1 MTDTA
6 TQKPTSD
13 ARTPGIER
21 PGSLPTPAER
31 AAAAKD
37 KTLTSAAAVELARQ
51 ALGEIT
57 EPLSVGLFAAS
68 KGSQERLVTHLFECN
83 LSGYRGWRWAVTMTR
98 PPRGRTATICEMEL
112 LPGEEALLAPAW
124 VPWEDRLQPGDV
136 SRSDRLPRRETDERL
151 EPGWE
156 ATGEDADAVALDVLD
171 LGRPR
176 VLSAEGI
183 QRAAQRWYDGEHG
196 PEAEGVRK
204 AHATCST
211 CGFFLPMSGPMRNV
225 FGVCANEWAA
235 DDGTV
240 VSLDHGCGAHSET
253 DLPDQGPEWPVTP
266 SRLDEAALEAVATDG
281 LDLRAGVTLEE
292 QQAAERDAAAAQES
306 SVPQVAD
313 QREADGATASEPR
326 EDPAAAPAPA
336 NAPEQEEAGEQV
348 GDGAP
353 ASSAPTKPKGG
364 AKARRVTRSRSAART
379 KTAAPAAS
387 TQEEPPAEAASEQEP
402 AAPRPARGRRR
413 GQGGGA
419 PATSPQAQVEDQVE
433 DRSEAGAEAPE
444 ASAPPVQEPQTADTS
459 QDAVAVVAP
468 EPAADQPVA
477 QTGADAASPA
487 TAEPQEHPRLLL
499 ELPQAVADAAQA
511 RRRASDPEAAAKA
524 LADLES
530 SLPTR

>member
-6 TQKPTSD
+6 TQTPNSD
-13 ARTPGIER
+13 TGTPGIDR

-37 KTLTSAAAVELARQ
+37 KTLTSAAAVEMARL

-68 KGSQERLVTHLFECN
+68 KAGENRLVTHLFECN

-124 VPWEDRLQPGDV
+124 VPWADRLQPGDV
-136 SRSDRLPRRETDERL
+136 TRSDRLPRRETDERL

-183 QRAAQRWYDGEHG
+183 QRAAQRWYDGDHG
-196 PEAEGVRK
+196 PDAEGVRK

-211 CGFFLPMSGPMRNV
+211 CGFFLPLSGLMRNV

-266 SRLDEAALEAVATDG
+266 PRLDEAEMVQLATDG
-281 LDLRAGVTLEE
+281 LTLREGVTLAE
-292 QQAAERDAAAAQES
+292 QQAGEAAEAEAQAVEAEVVKEGKAAKGVAPAEETQVIEAQGGQEPAGDAET
-306 SVPQVAD
+306 V
-313 QREADGATASEPR
+313 ADGA
-326 EDPAAAPAPA
+326 
-336 NAPEQEEAGEQV
+336 
-348 GDGAP
+348 
-353 ASSAPTKPKGG
+353 
-364 AKARRVTRSRSAART
+364 
-379 KTAAPAAS
+379 
-387 TQEEPPAEAASEQEP
+387 
-402 AAPRPARGRRR
+402 
-413 GQGGGA
+413 
-419 PATSPQAQVEDQVE
+419 
-433 DRSEAGAEAPE
+433 
-444 ASAPPVQEPQTADTS
+444 
-459 QDAVAVVAP
+459 AP
-468 EPAADQPVA
+468 EPAE
-477 QTGADAASPA
+477 SP
-487 TAEPQEHPRLLL
+487 RK
-499 ELPQAVADAAQA
+499 
-511 RRRASDPEAAAKA
+511 RRRRVTKPDDVDTAKA
-524 LADLES
+524 LADLEA